1 MEMEAEWFKDR
12 LVELRI
18 QAGLSRKE
26 LAARAGLQ
34 SEAGLRDLEQGRRRP
49 SWDTVV
55 ALCKAL
61 GVSCDAFLQEPTG
74 EYKTQPGRPRK
85 TDESTGGTATKLH
98 PQDVPPAQSKPRERK
113 TRKPRGG

>member
-1 MEMEAEWFKDR
+1 MEAEWFKDR
-12 LVELRI
+12 LVELRME
-18 QAGLSRKE
+18 AGLSRKE

-49 SWDTVV
+49 SWEMVV

-74 EYKTQPGRPRK
+74 EYRTRAGRPKRVG
-85 TDESTGGTATKLH
+85 ERTGDAAARQR
-98 PQDVPPAQSKPRERK
+98 PEDMPPSQNQPRGRK
-113 TRKPRGG
+113 TRRPRGG

>member
-1 MEMEAEWFKDR
+1 MEAEWFKDR
-12 LVELRI
+12 LVELRME
-18 QAGLSRKE
+18 AGLSRKE

-49 SWDTVV
+49 SWEMVV

-74 EYKTQPGRPRK
+74 EYRTRAGRPRK
-85 TDESTGGTATKLH
+85 TEATAGEAAAT
-98 PQDVPPAQSKPRERK
+98 PQPEDMPPAHSKPRRQK
-113 TRKPRGG
+113 TRRPRG